1 MPSRADAAAEL
12 LRRDAAQRSLAVY
25 AMERGFWPA
34 RHHLYL
40 IDRLEAVA
48 RGECRRLMVFMPP
61 GSAKS
66 TYTSQLFP
74 AWLLA
79 QPSVTGMP
87 IDILATSNTTTLA
100 EEFSVRVRRHARESE
115 TLLGYTINDESQS
128 VGRWEVTGRGVYR
141 CAGAG
146 SAIAGQRADVAL
158 IDDPIRGSEQADSDV
173 QRAKIWT
180 WYVDDLRQRVK
191 PGGAIV
197 IVQTRW
203 HEDDLSGR
211 ILPPNWDGESGKIAA
226 KDGEEWDVV
235 CLPQIATGPDVLGR
249 SEGEPLWPEWMPLS
263 NCEQMRETMSPRSWS
278 ALHQQRP
285 SPETGGFFQRA
296 WLGRYTAVPAGS
308 RAFLASD
315 WSTPDGTD
323 WTVHV
328 VVAVDASNRLYVA
341 DVWRGRGTTAES
353 IDAALDL
360 SARWKCAAWLN
371 EKGVL
376 WRTISGQASA
386 RMRERNVFV
395 PTEEYAR
402 TADKATMARAI
413 QGRWSQGMVMLP
425 EQAPWLADLEAEML
439 RFPAGRHDD
448 QVDALALIGLHL
460 DKVIAP
466 PKQSFGMVRSPEDRM
481 WS

>member
-1 MPSRADAAAEL
+1 
-12 LRRDAAQRSLAVY
+12 
-25 AMERGFWPA
+25 MERGYWPA

-40 IDRLEAVA
+40 IERLEAVA

-74 AWLLA
+74 AWLMA
-79 QPSVTGMP
+79 QPSPHGMP
-87 IDILATSNTTTLA
+87 WDILATSNTSNLA
-100 EEFSVRVRRHARESE
+100 EEFSLRVRRHARESAR
-115 TLLGYTINDESQS
+115 LLGYNLNDESQALT
-128 VGRWEVTGRGVYR
+128 RWEIEGRGVYR

-146 SAIAGQRADVAL
+146 SAIAGQRADIAL
-158 IDDPIRGSEQADSDV
+158 IDDPVKGSEQADSET
-173 QRAKIWT
+173 QRTKIRT

-191 PGGAIV
+191 PEGAIV

-203 HEDDLSGR
+203 HEDDLSGS
-211 ILPPNWDGESGKIAA
+211 ILPADWDGESGQIKGR
-226 KDGEEWDVV
+226 DGEVWEVV
-235 CLPQIATGPDVLGR
+235 CLPQFATREDDPLGR
-249 SEGEPLWPEWMPLS
+249 KPGEPLWPEWMPHAA
-263 NCEQMRETMSPRSWS
+263 CKQMRATMSPRSWS

-285 SPETGGFFQRA
+285 SPDTGGYFDRKWF
-296 WLGRYTAVPAGS
+296 GRYSAVPVGS

-315 WSTPDGTD
+315 WATPEGTD

-328 VVAVDASNRLYVA
+328 VVAVDAMSRLYVV
-341 DVWRGRGTTAES
+341 DVWRGQGTTAES
-353 IDAALDL
+353 IDAALDI
-360 SARWKCAAWLN
+360 AQRHKAACWLN

-376 WRTISGQASA
+376 WRTITGQAAA
-386 RMRERNVFV
+386 RMRERNIFV
-395 PTEEYAR
+395 PCEEYAR

-425 EQAPWLADLEAEML
+425 EQAPWLADLEHEML

-460 DKVIAP
+460 EHVVAP
-466 PKQSFGMVRSPEDRM
+466 PVVSMSMQALQPEAM
-481 WS
+481 QW